1 MPFYV
6 YIIQSLNDSTFYK
19 GYTEYPAL
27 RLREHNE
34 GFSTYT
40 SGKGPWIMVY
50 LEAFEI
56 KREALIRERKLKKYS
71 RDKIEVLIQS
81 PKNIVSESSMR
92 IITLKLMHVNK
103 LISWLLGHVYFE
115 MSEINMSF

>member
-6 YIIQSLNDSTFYK
+6 YIIQSQHHSTFYK

-34 GFSTYT
+34 GFSNYT
-40 SGKGPWIMVY
+40 SGKGPWTMIY

-56 KREALIRERKLKKYS
+56 KRDALIRERKIKKYS
-71 RDKIEVLIQS
+71 RDKIEVLIKS
-81 PKNIVSESSMR
+81 PNNIVSEFPDLS
-92 IITLKLMHVNK
+92 
-103 LISWLLGHVYFE
+103 
-115 MSEINMSF
+115 